1 MNSMM
6 KNKFSL
12 QIAVMAKKARM
23 IKKIE
28 SIKFKNKEII

>member
-23 IKKIE
+23 IKKNRINQ
-28 SIKFKNKEII
+28 IQK